1 MNAATLTVAIIGAV
15 TGLSALTAQV
25 WQTVVSGPR
34 VKVSASNTVVTETG
48 LWWLSIDLTNVG
60 RLPVT
65 VSDVGVMVQ
74 VPGKEWQK
82 MPYAGIHAAWRSG
95 PELPHRL
102 IDGES
107 VTFFLEPSVVA
118 GGLEEQG
125 ARMDV
130 RCYAKL
136 ATGKTLCSSRRSEKR
151 MDVAVLAGSNA
162 RRHGEGG

>member
-1 MNAATLTVAIIGAV
+1 VNAATLAIAIIGAA
-15 TGLSALTAQV
+15 TGLAALTAQV
-25 WQTVVSGPR
+25 WQTAVSGPR
-34 VKVSASNTVVTETG
+34 VKVSASNAVSTG
-48 LWWLSIDLTNVG
+48 TWLVWLSIDLTNVG

-65 VSDVGVMVQ
+65 VSDVGVMVE

-82 MPYAGIHAAWRSG
+82 MPYAAMQAAWRSG

-107 VTFFLEPSVVA
+107 VTFFLDPAAVA
-118 GGLEEQG
+118 AGLAEEG

-136 ATGKTLCSSRRSEKR
+136 ATGKTLYSSPRSERR
-151 MDVAVLAGSNA
+151 MDVAVLAESNA
-162 RRHGEGG
+162 RRGPARS